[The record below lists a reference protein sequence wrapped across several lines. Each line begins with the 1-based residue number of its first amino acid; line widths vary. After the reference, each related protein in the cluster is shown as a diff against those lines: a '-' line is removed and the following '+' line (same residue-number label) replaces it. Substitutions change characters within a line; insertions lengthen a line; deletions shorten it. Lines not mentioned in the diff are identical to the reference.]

1 MSNKLSLAIIINRF
15 DFRENDILVCLY
27 SQEFGKLNLLAK
39 GAKKIDSKLAA
50 HLEPL
55 TLSKVLII
63 PGKGFDYLASAI
75 SQDYFINIKE
85 DLDRYNLA
93 CYILKIFNSSIKEN
107 ETDQVLFN
115 YLLNYL
121 YFLNQLENKNLDI
134 FLSSWL
140 LGFLNILG
148 YKPHINNCLLCQ
160 NKLLAGTQVF
170 NLKLGGLVCPKC
182 YGKYSQSELLKV
194 SESSIKLMRLL
205 SNKKGPLVIKKSLV
219 KELENLLIKFWK
231 YQDLDRE
238 KA

>member
-93 CYILKIFNSSIKEN
+93 CYILKIFNS
-107 ETDQVLFN
+107 
-115 YLLNYL
+115 NYL